1 MCGIRHHTKNYL
13 SWIFDVEIYLEA
25 NALSDA
31 IKDGNE
37 ASNQDKAKTMIFL
50 RHHLHEGLKA
60 EFLTVKNPLVLWN
73 NLKETYDHYK
83 TFNLPK
89 AHHAGC
95 TYVYKIIR
103 Q

>member
-1 MCGIRHHTKNYL
+1 MKNYL
-13 SWIFDVEIYLEA
+13 SWIFDVEIHLEA
-25 NALSDA
+25 NALGDT
-31 IKDGNE
+31 IKYGNE
-37 ASNQDKAKTMIFL
+37 ASNHDKAKTMIFL

-60 EFLTVKNPLVLWN
+60 EYLTVKNPLVLWN

-83 TFNLPK
+83 MFNLLE
-89 AHHAGC
+89 AHYVGC